1 MQLIFI
7 IFFLNRA
14 TVDEMRNSAAT
25 TDNRGFSGGQ
35 STLVNNAQPTSF
47 TVPPA
52 YDSNVWYHNYLRF
65 DFLLKEMPFFLK
77 KNYLKNK
84 HYYLFLEF

>member
-1 MQLIFI
+1 
-7 IFFLNRA
+7 
-14 TVDEMRNSAAT
+14 MRNAAAT

-52 YDSNVWYHNYLRF
+52 YDGNVWYHKYLRLKISF
-65 DFLLKEMPFFLK
+65 NKEMPFFFYY
-77 KNYLKNK
+77 KN
-84 HYYLFLEF
+84 

>member
-1 MQLIFI
+1 
-7 IFFLNRA
+7 
-14 TVDEMRNSAAT
+14 MRNSAAT

-52 YDSNVWYHNYLRF
+52 YDSNVWYHKYLRF
-65 DFLLKEMPFFLK
+65 NFLLKEMPF
-77 KNYLKNK
+77 KNLNDNK